1 MVEAY
6 TLNGVAKPV
15 LEFCREAARSVSPR
29 VEISL
34 MTFVRE
40 KPDNEF
46 LRAARTEGFPID
58 VIQESGRL
66 DLSIIAKVRDAVR
79 HRNPQVIWTNNTKSN
94 FLIRASGLNREAKWV
109 AFYHG
114 HTYANLLDRTYNQID
129 RWSHRGAD
137 RLVTVCGK
145 FASDLAARG
154 VQSDRIRVQHTP
166 IRIADPVPAAVVR
179 ELRNRLCGA
188 NSETKILLTVGRL
201 SKEKGHADLLRTV
214 AELRR
219 RSGIPTFRLVL
230 VGDGP
235 ELHALESQSASM
247 GIGDVVDFAGHQGN
261 VRPYYAASDIFCL
274 PSHTE
279 GSPNVLLE
287 AMEAGVPIVAT
298 AVGGVP
304 EMVTH
309 DRHALLIGAMDAP
322 GMADAMV
329 RLLADSALR
338 ARLASA
344 AREQLAAHSP
354 QQYFQNVT
362 SIFLELV
369 TGIS

>member
-1 MVEAY
+1 
-6 TLNGVAKPV
+6 
-15 LEFCREAARSVSPR
+15 
-29 VEISL
+29 
-34 MTFVRE
+34 
-40 KPDNEF
+40 
-46 LRAARTEGFPID
+46 
-58 VIQESGRL
+58 
-66 DLSIIAKVRDAVR
+66 
-79 HRNPQVIWTNNTKSN
+79 
-94 FLIRASGLNREAKWV
+94 
-109 AFYHG
+109 
-114 HTYANLLDRTYNQID
+114 
-129 RWSHRGAD
+129 
-137 RLVTVCGK
+137 
-145 FASDLAARG
+145 
-154 VQSDRIRVQHTP
+154 
-166 IRIADPVPAAVVR
+166 VPAAVVR